1 MKNKA
6 EIIYNLVGYV
16 VEDSFSLENALDVLY
31 DAGLTKKDIISL
43 GYEYLYEGDDNEEL
57 E

>member
-16 VEDSFSLENALDVLY
+16 VEDSFSPENALDVLY
-31 DAGLTKKDIISL
+31 DAGLTKKDIIAL
-43 GYEYLYEGDDNEEL
+43 GYECLYEGDDNEEL